1 MPRSSWKAPRICAA
15 ERCLLALS
23 LDQRRC
29 LAHTLLDV
37 HLSSCRLALLLP
49 WSVAGLRFMLTRAV
63 PPLFRIVAPSCTAF
77 SFGAWSPFDLA
88 RCGLSS
94 FPRLPP
100 IPRRTATSSRDSP
113 SHFCHRLNHR
123 RALRPIVEEARPL
136 SHLMVG
142 LVLEFILELLEA
154 PPTGACV

>member
-1 MPRSSWKAPRICAA
+1 MPLNGACWPALWSTAGVLPTP
-15 ERCLLALS
+15 CLMCTS
-23 LDQRRC
+23 LRG
-29 LAHTLLDV
+29 AV
-37 HLSSCRLALLLP
+37 HFLLP

-63 PPLFRIVAPSCTAF
+63 PPLFKIVAPSCTAF

-113 SHFCHRLNHR
+113 SHFCHRLYHR
-123 RALRPIVEEARPL
+123 RALRPIVEEARSL
-136 SHLMVG
+136 SHLSVG
-142 LVLEFILELLEA
+142 LVLEFILESLDA
-154 PPTGACV
+154 PTDRSLQ